1 MKVQSSIL
9 KPVKQKDGSWK
20 VVVEHFEEEVPF
32 PERKY
37 RICQFCRY
45 IGENYPDCLNDCY
58 GLKGWIASAEKLH
71 GDISGF

>member
-32 PERKY
+32 PERKDSL
-37 RICQFCRY
+37 CQFCRLTF
-45 IGENYPDCLNDCY
+45 EDYPHCVQDCPC
-58 GLKGWIASAEKLH
+58 LKSYKSAEKKMHDEL
-71 GDISGF
+71 